1 MTDFTIIRRSMT
13 ARLFSTITT
22 IITVAVAVAL
32 MLVLLGMRRAARDS
46 FERGSGNTHLILSA
60 EPDPMSVVL
69 NNIFYARLPQQYLMY
84 DRFERLTSSIPIKDD
99 SGKLVS
105 GFAIPLAQGDSFRG
119 HPVLATTPEFLTA
132 FQPQL
137 DRPWKFKEGAPFAGD
152 LQVVLGSVAARE
164 TGLKMHDKV
173 VLTHGSGDSR
183 AGPVAGAHVHDEF
196 KFEVVGIL
204 APSGT
209 AHDRALIVSLQSSWI
224 IHAQDRLEKEHGAG
238 EHHDHADDHDH
249 EHVATA
255 QDLIAA
261 DKKLTGALV
270 RLATSAGSAA
280 PSVLQQV
287 AYTLKREPGLT
298 VAQPAAEIVKLFAIV
313 SNIDQVL
320 LAMAAVVMVSS
331 GIAIMLALYNSM
343 EQRRRQ
349 IAVLRVLGCSRPRIF
364 SLILTESALLG
375 ILGAIA
381 GTMVA
386 AAGQGLV
393 AQIMK
398 QRLGL
403 VIEPNLDLSILLII
417 SLATV
422 LLACIAGLI
431 PAIMAYRTAVATNL
445 KPVA

>member
-1 MTDFTIIRRSMT
+1 
-13 ARLFSTITT
+13 
-22 IITVAVAVAL
+22 
-32 MLVLLGMRRAARDS
+32 
-46 FERGSGNTHLILSA
+46 
-60 EPDPMSVVL
+60 
-69 NNIFYARLPQQYLMY
+69 MY
-84 DRFERLTSSIPIKDD
+84 DRFERLTGSIPIKDD

-119 HPVLATTPEFLTA
+119 HPVLATTPEFLTS

-137 DRPWKFKEGAPFAGD
+137 DRPWKFKEGAPFTGD

-183 AGPVAGAHVHDEF
+183 GGPVAGAHEHDEF

-209 AHDRALIVSLQSSWI
+209 AHDRALIISLQSSWI
-224 IHAQDRLEKEHGAG
+224 IHAQDRLEKEHSAG
-238 EHHDHADDHDH
+238 EHHDHDHDD

-298 VAQPAAEIVKLFAIV
+298 VAQPGAEIVKLFAIV

-364 SLILTESALLG
+364 ALILTESALLG

-381 GTMVA
+381 GTLIA

-403 VIEPNLDLSILLII
+403 VIEPSLDLSILLVI